1 MLIDVAFS
9 GDRNVTRKEGEK
21 RARCGDH
28 TIEI

>member
-9 GDRNVTRKEGEK
+9 GDRIVIRKEGEK
-21 RARCGDH
+21 RVKCGDH